1 MAQLYTTYTLN
12 DNDWDA
18 IQRDRL
24 AEQQRLAD
32 IQRSYQE
39 EMLKKAQNKPQGG
52 LLDGLGSVL
61 SGIGNTIGT
70 AAKGF
75 GDFVTSGAINAY
87 AGTGLKSLL
96 EGKDYATAAKEAER
110 DVTDFKKRYYNTDSA
125 KDAYLKSAGT
135 VLDTASTVSDFIPG
149 VGAAGKVAMNVAQGG
164 LSGIAQNYINNGE
177 NATLED
183 TLKGAAA
190 GLAGA
195 GVGQAV
201 GGKLAAK
208 AGASKNLLARA
219 ATSNIGRGALTG
231 AAAGA
236 TGAGVTSALN
246 GGTLT
251 DVLSN
256 AAQGAQGGAL
266 GGATMA
272 GLYGLAG
279 AGMDRLKGKIEE
291 PRQTAVQPIGQVD
304 AENAEKTTMLGRAL
318 KNAGNDLEAAQTN
331 ITRAERRKFGIK
343 DAGETVDNLRKRTG
357 FSNIDDQAAFAKNI
371 TGGPDSV
378 MDTIQKYNISVD
390 ENGKPITLRTD
401 QYEVAINDAVGK
413 DWKKSVM
420 GESYDQFRT
429 DLIADIQNED
439 PITASNWLKREA
451 ATQRGIAEAKG
462 PTADKAARKAQIYTE
477 VANKIDDLSY
487 SAVPQKNVN
496 RMFDDTIDE
505 FYTRADE
512 AAKAGNKQ
520 YANAYTK
527 LAKELDGTERT
538 IANYRTFKKDF
549 VKSSQLAEIS
559 RGAQSGSLEAGN
571 KRGNVI
577 GRVVNTITE
586 EPINRA
592 LAWAGGKLSDAGDV
606 ANGATTGGIGRAV
619 GRAANAVGG
628 LAGALSSEA
637 LNNTVVLGD
646 GNNQFFAP
654 QTVGDMATRA
664 LARQAALGQSERV
677 DNRAA
682 AQEAQNAYNAATN
695 DYNNTTANIQAA
707 AQNINAAAAE
717 RNDPGLQQLRTI
729 SDAMQLALNAGDL
742 TSYNKLADLYQQA
755 YKIYGK
761 DTTTSTAKTADKLS
775 DSQTKALTGLGQ
787 LNQLASMTPGV
798 GTVLSGSPLGGV
810 VNMFGGDDYANQA
823 QALAL
828 TLGYLQS
835 GANVSKNE
843 AENIGKSYIPTAFDS
858 DSVRQQKL
866 ERARQLLNN
875 YLQGTQYYQE

>member
-12 DNDWDA
+12 NDDWDA
-18 IQRDRL
+18 IQRERL

-32 IQRSYQE
+32 IQQRYEQAKLQS
-39 EMLKKAQNKPQGG
+39 AQNKPQGG

-70 AAKGF
+70 AAKGI

-149 VGAAGKVAMNVAQGG
+149 VGTAGKVAMNVAQGG
-164 LSGIAQNYINNGE
+164 LSGISQNFINNGE

-190 GLAGA
+190 GMAGA

-246 GGTLT
+246 GGSLT

-279 AGMDRLKGKIEE
+279 AGMDKLKGKIEE
-291 PRQTAVQPIGQVD
+291 PRQTAVQPIDQVD
-304 AENAEKTTMLGRAL
+304 ADNAEKTTMLGRAL

-357 FSNIDDQAAFAKNI
+357 FSNVDDQAAFAKNI

-505 FYTRADE
+505 FYARADE

-527 LAKELDGTERT
+527 LAKELEGTDRT
-538 IANYRTFKKDF
+538 IANYRSFKKDF

-571 KRGNVI
+571 KRGNVV
-577 GRVVNTITE
+577 GRVVNTLTE
-586 EPINRA
+586 EPINRT
-592 LAWAGGKLSDAGDV
+592 LAWLGGKLSDAGDV
-606 ANGATTGGIGRAV
+606 ANGATTGRIGRAI
-619 GRAANAVGG
+619 GGAANAVGG
-628 LAGALSSEA
+628 LAGAL
-637 LNNTVVLGD
+637 NNASLDTTGLGD
-646 GNNQFFAP
+646 ILTR
-654 QTVGDMATRA
+654 QT
-664 LARQAALGQSERV
+664 ARQAALGQSQRV

-682 AQEAQNAYNAATN
+682 AQEAQNAYNNATN
-695 DYNNTTANIQAA
+695 DYNNTMANIQAA

-761 DTTTSTAKTADKLS
+761 DTTTSTAKTADKLT
-775 DSQTKALTGLGQ
+775 DNQTKALTGLGQ
-787 LNQLASMTPGV
+787 LNQLASMTPGM

-875 YLQGTQYYQE
+875 YLQGTQYYQG